1 MNNKYNKQGKK
12 INLDSKNKK
21 GKIVEMKNNKINS
34 NKMQNNNLHNY
45 ENLNYISNIKN
56 IPQIDIKYRNE
67 LDNRMDLIM
76 KKIEQNIN
84 NNNYN
89 QFNMIIH
96 NPKINYLNN
105 FISSIPENTES
116 EEKDDEKVEKIPE
129 ENNENENEEE
139 EINQKIQEK
148 SFTEKNKIENDD
160 KKNEEIINK
169 LLKRNKFLE
178 NELNYFKY
186 KLNKVESQ
194 KQFIQDIVKNDTYI
208 KRHLFDI
215 FTVDYF
221 KKIALNWKA
230 VCNELI
236 DELIIDEIHELT
248 KVKLKLRHN
257 KRLEEEMEEYNEEK
271 KELSPID
278 IEELMLFNEN
288 LKGIK
293 QTIKSVKESE
303 RNLCKKYKVKIK

>member
-1 MNNKYNKQGKK
+1 MNIKNNKQGQKV
-12 INLDSKNKK
+12 ILNSKNKRGRFNEK
-21 GKIVEMKNNKINS
+21 KNSNNK
-34 NKMQNNNLHNY
+34 QNNNLQN
-45 ENLNYISNIKN
+45 NGDLIYISNINN
-56 IPQIDIKYRNE
+56 IPQIDTKYRNE

-76 KKIEQNIN
+76 KKIDQNIN
-84 NNNYN
+84 SNNYN

-105 FISSIPENTES
+105 FISSIPENNES
-116 EEKDDEKVEKIPE
+116 EEKDDEKIEKFTE
-129 ENNENENEEE
+129 ENGEKEEENISQKIEEKSKKEYSSKINNEE
-139 EINQKIQEK
+139 N
-148 SFTEKNKIENDD
+148 D

-178 NELNYFKY
+178 NELNYYKY

-194 KQFIQDIVKNDTYI
+194 KEFIQEIVKNDTYI

-215 FTVDYF
+215 FTVDFF
-221 KKIALNWKA
+221 KKIALNWKV
-230 VCNELI
+230 VCDELI
-236 DELIIDEIHELT
+236 NELIIDEIHELT

-257 KRLEEEMEEYNEEK
+257 KRIEEEEEEKFNEEK

-278 IEELMLFNEN
+278 IQEFMLFNEN
-288 LKGIK
+288 LSGIK

>member
-1 MNNKYNKQGKK
+1 
-12 INLDSKNKK
+12 
-21 GKIVEMKNNKINS
+21 
-34 NKMQNNNLHNY
+34 
-45 ENLNYISNIKN
+45 
-56 IPQIDIKYRNE
+56 
-67 LDNRMDLIM
+67 M

-105 FISSIPENTES
+105 FIGSIPENTES

-221 KKIALNWKA
+221 KKIALNWTA

>member
-1 MNNKYNKQGKK
+1 MNIKNNKQGQKV
-12 INLDSKNKK
+12 ILNSKNKRGRFNEK
-21 GKIVEMKNNKINS
+21 KNSNNK
-34 NKMQNNNLHNY
+34 QNNNLQN
-45 ENLNYISNIKN
+45 NGDLIYISNINN
-56 IPQIDIKYRNE
+56 IPQIDTKYRNE

-76 KKIEQNIN
+76 KKIDQNIKS
-84 NNNYN
+84 NNYN

-105 FISSIPENTES
+105 FISSIPENNES
-116 EEKDDEKVEKIPE
+116 EEKDDEKIEKFTE
-129 ENNENENEEE
+129 ENSEKEEE
-139 EINQKIQEK
+139 NISQKMEEK
-148 SFTEKNKIENDD
+148 GKKENASKIKDEEKD

-169 LLKRNKFLE
+169 LLKRNKYLE

-194 KQFIQDIVKNDTYI
+194 KEFIQEIVKNDTYI

-215 FTVDYF
+215 FTVDFF
-221 KKIALNWKA
+221 KKIALNWKV
-230 VCNELI
+230 VCDELI
-236 DELIIDEIHELT
+236 NELIIDEIHELT
-248 KVKLKLRHN
+248 EVKLKLRHN
-257 KRLEEEMEEYNEEK
+257 KRIEEEEEEKFNEEK

-278 IEELMLFNEN
+278 IKEFMLFNEN
-288 LKGIK
+288 LSGIK

>member
-21 GKIVEMKNNKINS
+21 GKIVEMENNKINS

-221 KKIALNWKA
+221 KKIALNWTA